1 MVHLDCTKMLRM
13 KFFKKRYWLIFFLL
27 TLSVLPRPIS
37 GQEATMPEN
46 YCISS
51 AELDLFNKIN
61 AYRIERGLSELTLSK
76 SLSYVAYLHVRD
88 LMINRPDTAKG
99 CNMHSWSARGSWS
112 AFCFPK
118 EQSRKKSVWDKPRE
132 ITRYPGQGYEVIYHT
147 SEGDAN
153 PDDAMSLWRSVPAS
167 QAIILNT
174 GRYLK
179 NKWKVAGVAI
189 YKGYASVWFG
199 EANDPETA
207 VRLCHSDSV
216 ITAIKKVAKP
226 AATSVLRED
235 VSRTSA
241 GRYYL
246 IYGSYNTLAQAK
258 EGQQRLLNDGFPD
271 VKILEKDGRFRTS
284 IGDYATQEEAKTARK
299 KLPAKYKEA
308 WILRE

>member
-1 MVHLDCTKMLRM
+1 MN
-13 KFFKKRYWLIFFLL
+13 FFNNNYLL
-27 TLSVLPRPIS
+27 LLFILNTVFVPLQVS
-37 GQEATMPEN
+37 GQETAMPDN
-46 YCISS
+46 YCINSS
-51 AELDLFNKIN
+51 ELDLFNKIN
-61 AYRIERGLSELTLSK
+61 AYRTERGLPELSLSK

-88 LMINRPDTAKG
+88 LKINRPDTVKG
-99 CNMHSWSARGSWS
+99 CNMHSWSSRGNWS

-118 EQSRKKSVWDKPRE
+118 DQIKRKSVWDKPRE
-132 ITRYPGQGYEVIYHT
+132 ITKYPGQGFEVIYHT
-147 SEGDAN
+147 SENDAT
-153 PDDAMSLWRSVPAS
+153 PDDALSLWRSLAAS
-167 QAIILNT
+167 QSIILNT
-174 GRYLK
+174 GRYIK
-179 NKWKVAGVAI
+179 NKWKVAGVAL

-207 VRLCHSDSV
+207 VRICHSDSV
-216 ITAIKKVAKP
+216 ITAVKKTAKP
-226 AATSVLRED
+226 TSTSVFRED

-258 EGQQRLLNDGFPD
+258 EGQQRLMNDGFSE

-284 IGDYATQEEAKTARK
+284 IGDYSTQEEAKAARK